1 MSAWKN
7 QLRKVEEELHQKL
20 ANPEWNEE
28 IQRESNERS
37 ERLKREMVQL
47 YQDHLSQAAAQA
59 MALRWQADQI
69 EVEEMFREKERHR
82 LERIEELRRIK
93 DIIGS
98 E

>member
-1 MSAWKN
+1 
-7 QLRKVEEELHQKL
+7 
-20 ANPEWNEE
+20 
-28 IQRESNERS
+28 
-37 ERLKREMVQL
+37 MVQL